1 MKSSSAIVFERI
13 EVSTTSVG
21 MAKGSASELGECQGE
36 AQEFCDGRRWP
47 VVTAEHAARL
57 AGVVTIVEATR

>member
-1 MKSSSAIVFERI
+1 MASIRGWAPRIAITRFRR
-13 EVSTTSVG
+13 
-21 MAKGSASELGECQGE
+21 ELGECQGE

-47 VVTAEHAARL
+47 VVTAEHAVRL